1 MADSSS
7 VLVIISYSKLGFC
20 GGVEPNPVCS
30 TPVRGLVLASLF
42 LGLCVIWLLVVWF
55 FSRECWRG
63 SVGKTSSSWWL
74 GELLSLIVERLYIQG
89 AWTEQRF
96 PLSSFEVSRVW
107 SYRLAAKAAAISV
120 VWVQKWRISGGG
132 L

>member
-7 VLVIISYSKLGFC
+7 VLVIVSYSKLGLC
-20 GGVEPNPVCS
+20 GGVEPNPARS
-30 TPVRGLVLASLF
+30 TPVRGLVLA
-42 LGLCVIWLLVVWF
+42 
-55 FSRECWRG
+55 CWRG
-63 SVGKTSSSWWL
+63 WVGKASSSWWL

-96 PLSSFEVSRVW
+96 SLSSFEVSGVW
-107 SYRLAAKAAAISV
+107 SYRLAGEAAAISV